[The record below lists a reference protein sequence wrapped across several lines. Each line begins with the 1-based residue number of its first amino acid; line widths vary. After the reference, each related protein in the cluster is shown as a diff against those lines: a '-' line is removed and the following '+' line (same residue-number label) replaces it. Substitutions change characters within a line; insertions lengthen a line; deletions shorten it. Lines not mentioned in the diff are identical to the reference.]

1 MQYYHT
7 CYKVL
12 LLSLSVEDSLLE
24 NYEVAAAINEVQTIV
39 AICKIH
45 CYDIYGNDINNGK
58 RLSFYDEKETY
69 NR

>member
-1 MQYYHT
+1 M
-7 CYKVL
+7 
-12 LLSLSVEDSLLE
+12 EDSLLE

-58 RLSFYDEKETY
+58 RLSFYGEKETY